1 MILKGGFEL
10 FSRFYPFLRTQKII
24 YMPRELEEIK
34 TYPSEIIPGL
44 LYLGN
49 SRHGREKYIKKHLKL
64 VSFVDC
70 TSDIAD
76 SKQQEDN
83 SIEYLKVSLA
93 DSPDES
99 LTDYLLEI
107 CNFIDS
113 SIKDRKVPCLV
124 YSNLGISRSAA
135 IIIAY
140 MVYSKRLSV
149 KEAFERV
156 NKCKKIQPQVEFL
169 KQIALKFADRI
180 DPTNN

>member
-10 FSRFYPFLRTQKII
+10 FSKSYPFLRTQKIF
-24 YMPRELEEIK
+24 YMPRVSYENKIISASLNFLNFNNIQELEEIK

-49 SRHGREKYIKKHLKL
+49 SLHGREKYIKKHLKL

-70 TSDIAD
+70 TSDIVE
-76 SKQQEDN
+76 STQQEDN
-83 SIEYLKVSLA
+83 SIEFLKVSLA

-99 LTDYLLEI
+99 LTDYLQEI

-113 SIKDRKVPCLV
+113 SVKDRKVPCIV

-140 MVYSKRLSV
+140 MVYSQRMSV
-149 KEAFERV
+149 KV
-156 NKCKKIQPQVEFL
+156 N
-169 KQIALKFADRI
+169 
-180 DPTNN
+180 NNLQ